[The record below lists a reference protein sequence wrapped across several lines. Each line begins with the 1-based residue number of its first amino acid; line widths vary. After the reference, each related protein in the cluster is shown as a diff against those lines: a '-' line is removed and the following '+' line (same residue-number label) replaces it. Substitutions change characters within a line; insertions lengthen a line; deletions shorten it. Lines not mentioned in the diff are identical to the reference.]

1 MGYLGAGGGGFDG
14 RGRSCARTIKVMRAH
29 PSPTLFKLARAVQV
43 MIQTATQRCIAAI
56 VVVVVVV
63 DDAAGRR
70 RRRLQR
76 RRLVMLHL
84 LLLAQIL
91 LLAVVLLAVK

>member
-70 RRRLQR
+70 RRLQR